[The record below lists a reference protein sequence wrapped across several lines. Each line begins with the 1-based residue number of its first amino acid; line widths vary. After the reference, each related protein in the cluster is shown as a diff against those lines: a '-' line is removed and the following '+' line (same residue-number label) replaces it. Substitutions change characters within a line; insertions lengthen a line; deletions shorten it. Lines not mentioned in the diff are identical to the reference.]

1 MFQPKRRRVGPVD
14 DHSESESS
22 SSDDGNEM
30 PPPLTSYRPP
40 YVLRKGRKGGNV
52 SWGTAPPDQEI
63 DSPSESESEYVPPRS
78 RSAGPKRGGGS
89 GGRRCSAPPD
99 GSESEARMVALE
111 ASVSAFA
118 DQNDKLY
125 EQNQMLLDQ
134 MAGLQRRLADG
145 PGSSSGNVITKVT
158 PFTANIS
165 AKTIEKIKE
174 GKFVEF
180 RKLLDSPED
189 EDSTSRTLSTD
200 GRGNS
205 LVFKSKQVKNK
216 KKRLSFTEWS
226 LAWSRFRGVLE
237 SVPGGDNLPA
247 RLSQHFETIHGL
259 LKSGADWQ
267 TYDRKFRK
275 LVETDEDVV
284 FGSVHFDLYQA
295 ASKSEV
301 STDSGR
307 KCYKFNSPR
316 GCALFHCKFNHSCL
330 TCGLPH
336 PVFRCPRRFS
346 LDRRG
351 ASSQLGRSVTSSAVS
366 QKASMGFG
374 REQAS
379 SSFPQLPSSSQQVSS
394 SRQFAAPQPP
404 RPFLPRNGQNFNPR
418 PFRPQGPRF

>member
-40 YVLRKGRKGGNV
+40 YVLRKRRKGGNV

-63 DSPSESESEYVPPRS
+63 DSPSESEYVPPRS
-78 RSAGPKRGGGS
+78 VGPKRGGGS

-275 LVETDEDVV
+275 LVETDEDIV
-284 FGSVHFDLYQA
+284 FGSVHFDLYRA
-295 ASKSEV
+295 ASKSDV
-301 STDSGR
+301 STDSGPR
-307 KCYKFNSPR
+307 CFKFNSPR
-316 GCALFHCKFNHSCL
+316 GCAFVHCKFNHSCL

-336 PVFRCPRRFS
+336 PVFQCPRRFS
-346 LDRRG
+346 LNRRG
-351 ASSQLGRSVTSSAVS
+351 ASSQLGRSVTSPIVVA
-366 QKASMGFG
+366 
-374 REQAS
+374 E
-379 SSFPQLPSSSQQVSS
+379 
-394 SRQFAAPQPP
+394 
-404 RPFLPRNGQNFNPR
+404 
-418 PFRPQGPRF
+418 